1 MAQRVITR
9 VGLYRLRVPLK
20 EPFVISLETIT
31 HAENILVLIH
41 TADGQTGYGECS
53 PYRTI
58 TGESQDGAYAV
69 GRELGRLLLG
79 RDPVA
84 LEDNLDRLD
93 RHIYGNRC
101 IKSAFDMALYDLA
114 ARYAGLPLYAFLG
127 GNNDRPLRTD
137 MTVSIGAPEK
147 MAADARSFQQAGF
160 EAIKVKLGTQTDDD
174 VARIKAVRQA
184 IGKDIPLRI
193 DANQGWDLP
202 TATRTLQ
209 ALAGFGIEYCE
220 APIPK
225 WQYEALPLL
234 RKQSLI
240 PIMADES
247 IFDHHDAFRLA
258 KLGACDFFNIKLA
271 KSGGIRN
278 ALRIVAVA
286 EAAGIPS
293 QVGCFSETR
302 LGITA
307 LAHLAL
313 ARRSIHHYDMDSF
326 LMLAEDPIEGGVNY
340 QPGGRISVPEK
351 PGLGIHIPEARM
363 SKMEGTLLEN
373 S

>member
-1 MAQRVITR
+1 MAQRIINR
-9 VGLYRLRVPLK
+9 VELYRLRVPLK

-31 HAENILVLIH
+31 HAENILVLLR
-41 TADGQTGYGECS
+41 TADGLTGYGECS

-58 TGESQDGAYAV
+58 TGENQQGAYAV

-79 RDPVA
+79 KDPIA

-93 RHIYGNRC
+93 SHIYGNRC

-127 GNNDRPLRTD
+127 GKNDRELRTD
-137 MTVSIGAPEK
+137 MTVSIGKPEK
-147 MAADARSFQQAGF
+147 MAADALSFLEAGF
-160 EAIKVKLGTQTDDD
+160 EAIKVKVGTSTQADL
-174 VARIKAVRQA
+174 ARIRAIREAV
-184 IGKDIPLRI
+184 GPDIPLRI

-202 TATRTLQ
+202 TATRSLK
-209 ALAGFGIEYCE
+209 ALASFDIEYCE

-225 WQYEALPLL
+225 QQYESLPRL
-234 RKQSLI
+234 RKQSPI

-247 IFDHHDAFRLA
+247 LFDHHDAFRLA
-258 KLGACDFFNIKLA
+258 QLGACDFFNIKLA

-307 LAHLAL
+307 PAHLAL

-326 LMLAEDPIEGGVNY
+326 LMLAEDPIEGGIDY
-340 QPGGRISVPEK
+340 RPGGRISVPDA
-351 PGLGIHIPEARM
+351 PGLGIHIPEGWINE
-363 SKMEGTLLEN
+363 MEGEIMDR
-373 S
+373 